1 MSRIDAPAA
10 GADAPAG
17 ALTLTI
23 NGEPRT
29 VPAGLTIGGLLAH
42 LGLAGK
48 RVAVERNRAI
58 APRATHDVTLL
69 ADGDRLELVTFVGG
83 G

>member
-1 MSRIDAPAA
+1 MSTTGEAA
-10 GADAPAG
+10 GGAG
-17 ALTLTI
+17 VLHLTVNGLAREVAAGTTI
-23 NGEPRT
+23 
-29 VPAGLTIGGLLAH
+29 AGLIAL

-48 RVAVERNRAI
+48 RVAVERNQVI
-58 APRATHDVTLL
+58 APRATHADVVL